1 MVIAEIINCI
11 CETFVIVLFYNRI
24 FEKRKSGIFINSAEF
39 ILFVLINLSR
49 SFLYIRVSLNWFFTG
64 IWCIIIGV
72 FMFKGSRTKRLIAA
86 AVYMII
92 LVLTDLLISSIFSY
106 VFNNPLNN
114 GFVIMGYYR
123 YVFSAAFLLV
133 NFLATQIVSVFFTK
147 KYQKLP
153 VKYSVMFVAV
163 PIICGFATICLMR
176 LMVQLTPV
184 SLGNMLMILFIIV
197 CLAIFNVILYD
208 FIDNYGARVRLA
220 ETEEIIRVHD
230 ENYKMMRL
238 NEQELRELRHNIQDY
253 MNVMTELLENG
264 KTEDTTMYFK
274 RLKQASEKV
283 TSRVYTKDAEIDSV
297 LNVEGKKAMVDNIK
311 YTVKTRIN
319 EDVHIDVVDKST
331 LLCNLINN
339 AIEGCRNCNEK
350 FVAVTI
356 LSDKNS
362 IKITVENSSDIENAD
377 KKSWYTTKS
386 NNTIHGYGMGII
398 KEIVNKYNGAFDIR
412 CENKIV
418 TANVIIRNG
427 LGI

>member
-1 MVIAEIINCI
+1 
-11 CETFVIVLFYNRI
+11 
-24 FEKRKSGIFINSAEF
+24 
-39 ILFVLINLSR
+39 
-49 SFLYIRVSLNWFFTG
+49 
-64 IWCIIIGV
+64 
-72 FMFKGSRTKRLIAA
+72 
-86 AVYMII
+86 
-92 LVLTDLLISSIFSY
+92 
-106 VFNNPLNN
+106 
-114 GFVIMGYYR
+114 
-123 YVFSAAFLLV
+123 
-133 NFLATQIVSVFFTK
+133 
-147 KYQKLP
+147 
-153 VKYSVMFVAV
+153 
-163 PIICGFATICLMR
+163 
-176 LMVQLTPV
+176 MVQLTPV

-197 CLAIFNVILYD
+197 CLATFNVILYD

-253 MNVMTELLENG
+253 MNVMTDLLENG

-274 RLKQASEKV
+274 ILKQVSEKV

-339 AIEGCRNCNEK
+339 AIEGCRNCDEK